1 MGGSRLLHVEDTVQ
15 THANPAGFNQRQHV
29 FTYTAQNLSLLLIR
43 TGAQARGVHRQAAG
57 EHIPQ
62 VHFCFGAAH
71 QTDNAQVPAVGEGV
85 QVVVQVL
92 SAHNVEDVVGAASA
106 SFSQQNFTER
116 MFGINNGFRT

>member
-1 MGGSRLLHVEDTVQ
+1 ML
-15 THANPAGFNQRQHV
+15 
-29 FTYTAQNLSLLLIR
+29 TYTAQNLNLLLIR
-43 TGAQARGVHRQAAG
+43 TGAQARSVHRQAAG

-71 QTDNAQVPAVGEGV
+71 QTDNAQVPAIGEGV
-85 QVVVQVL
+85 QIVVQVL